1 MRETRSKIICSR
13 RLLTEL
19 EWNRMVTTMAPGTR
33 CLVVDDHSVVRQG
46 LDILFGELDDLEL
59 VGTVE
64 TGEEALDAVAKLNP
78 EIVLMDVR
86 LPGIDGVSAVKRIHQ
101 PAPNGQFVVFS
112 AYGDKR
118 LLSDAIAAGARGYVM
133 KGSPP
138 EDLLRAIRTV
148 AGGQAFVDPLVSP
161 GVLMT
166 AGGKAFV
173 NPAPPPAL
181 LMTDGADRDQPLSER
196 EHEILQLLA
205 EGFHTEEVARRIGL
219 SVETVKSDT
228 KRVISKLQADTR
240 THAVAIA
247 LRQAIID

>member
-1 MRETRSKIICSR
+1 
-13 RLLTEL
+13 
-19 EWNRMVTTMAPGTR
+19 V
-33 CLVVDDHSVVRQG
+33 
-46 LDILFGELDDLEL
+46 
-59 VGTVE
+59 
-64 TGEEALDAVAKLNP
+64 
-78 EIVLMDVR
+78 VLMDVR

-101 PAPNGQFVVFS
+101 ASPTTKFVIFS

-148 AGGQAFVDPLVSP
+148 AEGKAFVDPSLS
-161 GVLMT
+161 
-166 AGGKAFV
+166 
-173 NPAPPPAL
+173 PAL
-181 LMTDGADRDQPLSER
+181 IMQDGAGPEQPLSER
-196 EHEILQLLA
+196 EREILQLLA